1 MGKLQKVFFL
11 GHGIKTTD
19 KVKAAT
25 DLLHRDHP
33 RVINFL
39 KEYGPGKLG
48 TYFVPPIFFISNP
61 DIIDLYK
68 YESRTQGKG
77 KHMDLV
83 KGQIAEQVMFKKL
96 KKYYEESKDDVVVLH
111 SHTFLQSKSE
121 KDFIVVNGTKGY
133 LMAIE
138 IKASASSSNC
148 QKAKKQLL
156 EAKDI
161 SERIYGEIGLSTKFL
176 FAGVFYATKH
186 SPENI
191 QMQDSPFN
199 DSIFSIVGEETIEEK
214 LRLIDEQ
221 ATKLNRSWSLADHLD
236 EFVNLIKNLLFIA
249 QGNPKAPVT
258 DSNMI
263 NKIHEHVTKAS
274 TFQNILFWIFWTPE
288 QFAVINELYVPY
300 VFLDAFY
307 STGKSS
313 MLQYITKHWS
323 QENGMYVQVV
333 HLKNVGVGGMYRA
346 SKKEFSASHLFEELW
361 NKLESF
367 RTKMVSLFLKQ
378 IIGN

>member
-1 MGKLQKVFFL
+1 
-11 GHGIKTTD
+11 
-19 KVKAAT
+19 
-25 DLLHRDHP
+25 
-33 RVINFL
+33 
-39 KEYGPGKLG
+39 
-48 TYFVPPIFFISNP
+48 
-61 DIIDLYK
+61 
-68 YESRTQGKG
+68 
-77 KHMDLV
+77 MDLV
-83 KGQIAEQVMFKKL
+83 KGQIAEQVMFTKL
-96 KKYYEESKDDVVVLH
+96 KEHYEKSKDDVVVLH

-121 KDFIVVNGTKGY
+121 KDFIIVNGTKGY

-161 SERIYGEIGLSTKFL
+161 SERIYGEIGLSTKLL

-199 DSIFSIVGEETIEEK
+199 DSIFSIVGEENIEEK

-221 ATKLNRSWSLADHLD
+221 ATQLNRSWSLADHLD
-236 EFVNLIKNLLFIA
+236 EFVKLIKNLLFIA

-258 DSNMI
+258 DSNI
-263 NKIHEHVTKAS
+263 VNKIHEHVTKAS

-323 QENGMYVQVV
+323 QEHGTYVNHVRACCIF
-333 HLKNVGVGGMYRA
+333 RA
-346 SKKEFSASHLFEELW
+346 SKKKFSDTRLLF
-361 NKLESF
+361 
-367 RTKMVSLFLKQ
+367 
-378 IIGN
+378 

>member
-1 MGKLQKVFFL
+1 MEKLQKEFFL

-19 KVKAAT
+19 KVKAAN

-33 RVINFL
+33 RVIRFL

-48 TYFVPPIFFISNP
+48 TYFVPSMFFISNP

-68 YESRTQGKG
+68 YESRTKGKG

-96 KKYYEESKDDVVVLH
+96 KEYYEKSKDDVVVLH

-138 IKASASSSNC
+138 IKASASNGNC

-156 EAKDI
+156 ETKDI
-161 SERIYGEIGLSTKFL
+161 IEKIIGEIGPSTKLL
-176 FAGVFYATKH
+176 FAGVFYATKN
-186 SPENI
+186 SPENT
-191 QMQDSPFN
+191 QMPDSPFN
-199 DSIFSIVGEETIEEK
+199 DSIFSILGEETIEEK

-221 ATKLNRSWSLADHLD
+221 AIKLNRSWSLADHLE
-236 EFVNLIKNLLFIA
+236 EFVKLIKNLLFIA

-258 DSNMI
+258 DSNMV
-263 NKIHEHVTKAS
+263 NKIHEYVTKAS
-274 TFQNILFWIFWTPE
+274 KFQNIIFWIFWTTE
-288 QFAVINELYVPY
+288 QLAVINELYIPY

-313 MLQYITKHWS
+313 ILQHITKHWS
-323 QENGMYVQVV
+323 QEHGTYVNVKHVRACCMYLPCFQ
-333 HLKNVGVGGMYRA
+333 
-346 SKKEFSASHLFEELW
+346 KEFSD
-361 NKLESF
+361 
-367 RTKMVSLFLKQ
+367 T
-378 IIGN
+378 